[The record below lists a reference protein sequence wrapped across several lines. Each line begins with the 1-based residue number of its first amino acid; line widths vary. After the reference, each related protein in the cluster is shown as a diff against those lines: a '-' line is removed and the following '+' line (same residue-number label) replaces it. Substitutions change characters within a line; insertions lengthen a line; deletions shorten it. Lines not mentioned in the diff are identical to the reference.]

1 MTDGS
6 KILDLARE
14 VFDLEMAGIASLKD
28 QLGDNF
34 IDLVQRCSDTID
46 NGGKLVLTGIGKS
59 GYIGK
64 KIAATLSSIGTPSV
78 FMHPVEARHGD
89 LGLIQKNDLL
99 IAISYSGETEELL
112 VVLTPAKRLGVKLIA
127 VTASRESTLGKMS
140 DFVYE
145 MPVPREACPFNLAP
159 TTTTTSLLVLGD
171 ALAMVLLQI
180 RGFTKSDYGRL
191 HPGGAIGR
199 MVTRRACDVMRKP
212 EATAFVSPDASIRD
226 ALYEMSRARS
236 GAAVVVDENRK
247 LAGIFTD
254 GDFRRRAAGDD
265 DVLKRKMSEV
275 MTADP
280 AVINID
286 AQVVEV
292 IKLIEA
298 RRVDDLIVL
307 DGDGKVAGLIDIQDL
322 PGLKIM

>member
-1 MTDGS
+1 MVS
-6 KILDLARE
+6 AP
-14 VFDLEMAGIASLKD
+14 
-28 QLGDNF
+28 
-34 IDLVQRCSDTID
+34 
-46 NGGKLVLTGIGKS
+46 
-59 GYIGK
+59 
-64 KIAATLSSIGTPSV
+64 LSSTIRLISSSV
-78 FMHPVEARHGD
+78 F
-89 LGLIQKNDLL
+89 
-99 IAISYSGETEELL
+99 
-112 VVLTPAKRLGVKLIA
+112 
-127 VTASRESTLGKMS
+127 SRS
-140 DFVYE
+140 D
-145 MPVPREACPFNLAP
+145 
-159 TTTTTSLLVLGD
+159 G
-171 ALAMVLLQI
+171 LAMVLLQI

-199 MVTRRACDVMRKP
+199 MVTMRACDVMRKP

-254 GDFRRRAAGDD
+254 GDFRRRAAEDD

-298 RRVDDLIVL
+298 RRVDDLIVI
-307 DGDGKVAGLIDIQDL
+307 DSDGKVAGLIDIQDL

>member
-1 MTDGS
+1 M
-6 KILDLARE
+6 
-14 VFDLEMAGIASLKD
+14 
-28 QLGDNF
+28 
-34 IDLVQRCSDTID
+34 
-46 NGGKLVLTGIGKS
+46 
-59 GYIGK
+59 
-64 KIAATLSSIGTPSV
+64 
-78 FMHPVEARHGD
+78 
-89 LGLIQKNDLL
+89 
-99 IAISYSGETEELL
+99 
-112 VVLTPAKRLGVKLIA
+112 
-127 VTASRESTLGKMS
+127 
-140 DFVYE
+140 
-145 MPVPREACPFNLAP
+145 
-159 TTTTTSLLVLGD
+159 
-171 ALAMVLLQI
+171 
-180 RGFTKSDYGRL
+180 
-191 HPGGAIGR
+191 
-199 MVTRRACDVMRKP
+199 
-212 EATAFVSPDASIRD
+212 
-226 ALYEMSRARS
+226 
-236 GAAVVVDENRK
+236 VVDENRK

>member
-6 KILDLARE
+6 KILNLARE
-14 VFDLEMAGIASLKD
+14 VFDLEMAGIAALKD

-34 IDLVQRCSDTID
+34 VELVQRCSDTID

-64 KIAATLSSIGTPSV
+64 KIAATLSSIGSPSV

-112 VVLTPAKRLGVKLIA
+112 VVLTPAKRLGVKLVA
-127 VTASRESTLGKMS
+127 VTASKESTLGKMS

-199 MVTRRACDVMRKP
+199 MVTMRACDVMRKP

-226 ALYEMSRARS
+226 ALYSMSRARS
-236 GAAVVVDENRK
+236 GAAVVVDGDHK

-254 GDFRRRAAGDD
+254 GDFRRRAAADD

-275 MTADP
+275 MTVDP

-307 DGDGKVAGLIDIQDL
+307 DGDGRVAGLIDIQDL